1 VNSKYLTSVS
11 VLQQLPVIQSGHIF
25 NPISTLHNPV
35 SDMETERR
43 GQWCWRIFVYSVNS
57 TGYPTAASVKML
69 SDHIVSYRV
78 DLSNLFRPVAQ
89 SNMLQQF

>member
-43 GQWCWRIFVYSVNS
+43 
-57 TGYPTAASVKML
+57 
-69 SDHIVSYRV
+69 VSGAGV
-78 DLSNLFRPVAQ
+78 FLFIR
-89 SNMLQQF
+89 